1 MSLSELENNFNIAK
15 DNTSPIEIVEAIIPL
30 VNAYQQVRKYDS
42 AVNCLKGALPIIRE
56 KGEIGQEAVILTA
69 LGTAFWEKAQLQKA
83 LDQFSPALDLFKKAG
98 DKMGERVIYAM
109 VGITFW
115 RKCEWQRA
123 LELFTGIWREDEG
136 LIIDNQFAS
145 VQGAL
150 ERGIVT
156 LQNRVRMGRELQ
168 DSLKILQPL
177 FSVSVLY
184 QMLGDREQFKNSFD
198 EAVVLAESLN
208 KTDILNAAKDL
219 SQLVNLY

>member
-1 MSLSELENNFNIAK
+1 MPISELEKKFNSAK
-15 DNTSPIEIVEAIIPL
+15 EKTSPLEIMGAIIPL
-30 VNAYQQVRKYDS
+30 VDAYQQVRKYDS
-42 AVNCLKGALPIIRE
+42 AEHCLQEALPIIRK

-83 LDQFSPALDLFKKAG
+83 LDQFSPALELFKKSG
-98 DKMGERVIYAM
+98 DKVGERAIFAM

-123 LELFTGIWREDEG
+123 LEIFAEVWREPDGLKIEG
-136 LIIDNQFAS
+136 RFAS

-150 ERGIVT
+150 ARGTVT

-168 DSLKILQPL
+168 DPLKILQPL
-177 FSVSVLY
+177 FSVCVLY
-184 QMLGDREQFKNSFD
+184 RMLGDREQFNICFD
-198 EAVVLAESLN
+198 EAVALAESLN

-219 SQLVNLY
+219 SQLIN

>member
-1 MSLSELENNFNIAK
+1 MQISELEDKFNSAK
-15 DNTSPIEIVEAIIPL
+15 EKISPVEMVEAIIPL

-42 AVNCLKGALPIIRE
+42 AVHCLQNALPIIRD
-56 KGEIGQEAVILTA
+56 KGEAGQEAVILTA

-83 LDQFSPALDLFKKAG
+83 LDQFSPALDLFKKSG
-98 DKMGERVIYAM
+98 DKIGERTIYAM

-123 LELFTGIWREDEG
+123 LELFTDVWSETEG
-136 LIIDNQFAS
+136 LLIDNRFAS

-177 FSVSVLY
+177 FSVCVLY
-184 QMLGDREQFKNSFD
+184 RMLGNREQFDNCFN
-198 EAVVLAESLN
+198 EAVALAESIN

-219 SQLVNLY
+219 RQLIN

>member
-1 MSLSELENNFNIAK
+1 MPLPELENKFNSTK
-15 DNTSPIEIVEAIIPL
+15 EKTSPVEMIEAIIPL

-42 AVNCLKGALPIIRE
+42 AVHCLQGALPIIRE
-56 KGEIGQEAVILTA
+56 KGDADQEAVILTA

-83 LDQFSPALDLFKKAG
+83 LDQFSPALELFKKSN
-98 DKMGERVIYAM
+98 DKMGERAIFAM

-123 LELFTGIWREDEG
+123 LEIFTDVWLDSDG
-136 LIIDNQFAS
+136 LKIDNRFAS

-150 ERGIVT
+150 ERGTVT

-168 DSLKILQPL
+168 DAMKILQPL
-177 FSVSVLY
+177 FSVCVLY
-184 QMLGDREQFKNSFD
+184 RMLGDREQFNICFD
-198 EAVVLAESLN
+198 EAVALAESLN

-219 SQLVNLY
+219 SRLIN

>member
-1 MSLSELENNFNIAK
+1 M
-15 DNTSPIEIVEAIIPL
+15 VEAIIPL

-42 AVNCLKGALPIIRE
+42 AIQCLQGVLPIIRE
-56 KGEIGQEAVILTA
+56 KGETNQEAVILTA

-83 LDQFSPALDLFKKAG
+83 LDQYSLALDLFKKSA
-98 DKMGERVIYAM
+98 DKMGESAIFAM

-123 LELFTGIWREDEG
+123 LEIFADVWREADG
-136 LIIDNQFAS
+136 LKIDNRFAS

-168 DSLKILQPL
+168 DPLKILQPL
-177 FSVSVLY
+177 FSVCVLY
-184 QMLGDREQFKNSFD
+184 RMLGDREQFDKCFD
-198 EAVVLAESLN
+198 EAVALAESLN

-219 SQLVNLY
+219 GQLVNRL